1 MKYQWLITIIIK
13 KIINMN
19 NFIFSVLRILYNEKN
34 INRLIVINVIII
46 F

>member
-1 MKYQWLITIIIK
+1 MKYQWLITIVIK